1 MGMEL
6 CCRDGCKRSGWLIS
20 LCLDVVIG
28 SEAKI
33 KTQKCNCDNLLNYS
47 CALIDSEL
55 VDILRFSD
63 LSRMYFT
70 QTNSINDS
78 QDVVSF
84 KSSPYYYLHFQ
95 PRSTDEHVLLYYQID
110 LIPSNHVQQSHTD
123 FLSLHSNTLQLT
135 QLHTIKTHNTQ
146 SKLTQQTSDI
156 DYE

>member
-1 MGMEL
+1 MEL

-47 CALIDSEL
+47 CALIGSEL

-78 QDVVSF
+78 QDVVFF
-84 KSSPYYYLHFQ
+84 KSSPYYSLHFQ
-95 PRSTDEHVLLYYQID
+95 PRSTDEHVLLYYQIN
-110 LIPSNHVQQSHTD
+110 LIPSNHVQQSQLIF
-123 FLSLHSNTLQLT
+123 FLCIPILYNSRNY
-135 QLHTIKTHNTQ
+135 TQ
-146 SKLTQQTSDI
+146 SQRTILNQNSKTRATNI
-156 DYE
+156 RH